1 MPRRKSQ
8 STRLEQSAG
17 NETDTYPLDHDALIA
32 AFVQQQ
38 VIDRLLGA
46 LHPPCIFF
54 SPWAY
59 QTALEVPIS
68 RNERILGF
76 ADMVVTATRTLRCHL
91 YTGIG
96 RPGGHRA
103 ERHTLNGAGPDPV
116 PHHRTDEPGECCQDA
131 YWYLRSGRATE
142 QGGFLH
148 VPDALDMV
156 LEFKTTVP
164 SVGELLRQVN
174 TYRAHRPADY
184 YVVVTQGACPQ
195 RQLLHTEYIQVI
207 EWIGGAH
214 WHLSLATP
222 DRCG

>member
-1 MPRRKSQ
+1 MPRRKSPP
-8 STRLEQSAG
+8 TRLGKSAG
-17 NETDTYPLDHDALIA
+17 NETDTCPLDHDALIA

-38 VIDRLLGA
+38 VIERLLCV
-46 LHPPCIFF
+46 LHPPCVFF
-54 SPWAY
+54 SPWTHE
-59 QTALEVPIS
+59 TALEVPIS

-96 RPGGHRA
+96 RPGGQNP
-103 ERHTLNGAGPDPV
+103 ERRNLNGARSDSAL
-116 PHHRTDEPGECCQDA
+116 HHRADEPGECCQDA
-131 YWYLRSGRATE
+131 YWYLRSGRAAE
-142 QGGFLH
+142 QDRFMH
-148 VPDALDMV
+148 VPDALDIV
-156 LEFKTTVP
+156 LEFKTMVP

-174 TYRAHRPADY
+174 TYRTHRPADY

-207 EWIGGAH
+207 EWLGGTH
-214 WHLSLATP
+214 WHLSLATS